1 MTLIELKKYIN
12 NNTVPSDF
20 MIFVTKDCPFL
31 ASQYVQAIDSLSDGG
46 IRRISSVYEPSQSSL
61 ALLTSAENVVNVL
74 KVDTFDE
81 RAENY
86 DQFENTIVVCEQI
99 DKSIA
104 KVVEP
109 YVIKFPKLESWQ
121 ILDYA
126 KTICKYV
133 DEDDLSW
140 LISATDNNIE
150 RVVNELEKVSL
161 FPKEEQKAVFATI
174 RFDPQTDLYK
184 HDLFAVVNALVEGD
198 VSILYEFVK
207 HNGYEEIEPVVLAN
221 RAITSLKNIVL
232 VTQNP
237 GLTAEDCGIS
247 AGQYRFLKYKYH
259 SLNLEAVKQKIKF
272 LTGFDLALKTSR
284 LELGK
289 REMTNYLINNLCFKI
304 TL

>member
-20 MIFVTKDCPFL
+20 MIFVTKECPFL
-31 ASQYVQAIDSLSDGG
+31 ASQYVQAISSLSDGG
-46 IRRISSVYEPSQSSL
+46 IRRISSIYEPSQSSL

-198 VSILYEFVK
+198 VSVLYEFVK

-237 GLTAEDCGIS
+237 GLTAEDCGVS

>member
-1 MTLIELKKYIN
+1 MTLTELKKYITN
-12 NNTVPSDF
+12 ENVPSDF

-31 ASQYVQAIDSLSDGG
+31 ASQYVKAIGNLAEGG
-46 IRRISSVYEPSQSSL
+46 IRKISSIYEPFQSSL
-61 ALLTSAENVVNVL
+61 ALLTGDEGMVNILNVE
-74 KVDTFDE
+74 TFDE

-86 DQFENTIVVCEQI
+86 EQFEHTVVVCEQV

-104 KVVEP
+104 KTVEQ
-109 YVIKFPKLESWQ
+109 YIIKFPKLEEWQ

-126 KTICKYV
+126 KSICKYV
-133 DEDDLSW
+133 DEADLLW
-140 LISATDNNIE
+140 LIQATNNNIE
-150 RVVNELEKVSL
+150 RVVTELEKVAM
-161 FPKEEQKAVFATI
+161 FKKDEQKAIFASI

-198 VSILYEFVK
+198 VSVLYEFIK

-221 RAITSLKNIVL
+221 RAITSLKNIIL

-237 GLTAEDCGIS
+237 GLTAEDCGVS

-259 SLNLEAVKQKIKF
+259 SLNLEAIKQKIKF
-272 LTGFDLALKTSR
+272 LTGFDLALKTSH